1 VNRSGPWGG
10 RGQDTERASIG
21 LEWKRKGPGRTWY
34 LVARRAPFQKLAERR
49 DTVASQQRRPGRPR
63 QEGPSA
69 VHLERREEILARA
82 SEVFDAKG
90 YDAGT
95 LDDVARAMGMR
106 KAGLYHYVSSK
117 SELLYLLFDRAWEL
131 GFQRMAGVEDIED
144 PGERLAAV
152 IHRHVSLIAERR
164 SLFTVFLGRRPL
176 FDEASERAFREKERR
191 YVGIFARA
199 VRDAVAAGL
208 VAPIDPRIGAMA
220 LMGMT
225 SWVYKWYDPAVV
237 SAERIGDEFARLV
250 LAAHTPAG

>member
-1 VNRSGPWGG
+1 VDAVEP
-10 RGQDTERASIG
+10 
-21 LEWKRKGPGRTWY
+21 
-34 LVARRAPFQKLAERR
+34 RR
-49 DTVASQQRRPGRPR
+49 RRPGRPR

-69 VHLERREEILARA
+69 VYLQRREEILARA
-82 SEVFDAKG
+82 TEVFDAKG

-131 GFQRMAGVEDIED
+131 GFQRMAGVEDIGD
-144 PGERLAAV
+144 PAERLAEV
-152 IHRHVSLIAERR
+152 IRRHVGLIADQR
-164 SLFTVFLGRRPL
+164 SLFTVFLGRRPR
-176 FDEASERAFREKERR
+176 FDDAGERAFLEKERR

-199 VRDAVAAGL
+199 VRDASAAGL
-208 VAPIDPRIGAMA
+208 IAPVDPRLGAMA

-237 SAERIGDEFARLV
+237 TAERIGDEFVSLV
-250 LAAHTPAG
+250 LGARTTAE

>member
-1 VNRSGPWGG
+1 M
-10 RGQDTERASIG
+10 
-21 LEWKRKGPGRTWY
+21 
-34 LVARRAPFQKLAERR
+34 AEQL
-49 DTVASQQRRPGRPR
+49 DAVETQQRRPGRPR

-69 VHLERREEILARA
+69 VYLERREEILARA
-82 SEVFDAKG
+82 TEVFDAKG

-152 IHRHVSLIAERR
+152 IHRHVSLIAERK
-164 SLFTVFLGRRPL
+164 SLFAVFLGRRPL
-176 FDEASERAFREKERR
+176 FDEAAERAFLEKERR

-199 VRDAVAAGL
+199 VRDAAAAGL
-208 VAPIDPRIGAMA
+208 IAPVDPRIGAMA

-237 SAERIGDEFARLV
+237 TAERIGDEFARLV
-250 LAAHTPAG
+250 LGARRTAG

>member
-1 VNRSGPWGG
+1 V
-10 RGQDTERASIG
+10 EA
-21 LEWKRKGPGRTWY
+21 
-34 LVARRAPFQKLAERR
+34 VH
-49 DTVASQQRRPGRPR
+49 RRPGRPR

-69 VHLERREEILARA
+69 LHLERREEILARA

-117 SELLYLLFDRAWEL
+117 SELLFLLFDRAWEL

-152 IHRHVSLIAERR
+152 VRRHVGLIAERR
-164 SLFTVFLGRRPL
+164 SLFTVFLGRRPR
-176 FDEASERAFREKERR
+176 FDDVAERVFREKERR

-199 VRDAVAAGL
+199 VRAAVAAGL
-208 VAPIDPRIGAMA
+208 IPDVDPRVGAMA

-225 SWVYKWYDPAVV
+225 SWVYKWYDPAAM
-237 SAERIGDEFARLV
+237 SAERIGDEFVRLV
-250 LAAHTPAG
+250 LGPRTMAR

>member
-1 VNRSGPWGG
+1 MDTEGPWP
-10 RGQDTERASIG
+10 D
-21 LEWKRKGPGRTWY
+21 PV
-34 LVARRAPFQKLAERR
+34 LVARRAPPWKLAERS
-49 DTVASQQRRPGRPR
+49 DAVESQQRRPGRPR
-63 QEGPSA
+63 QEEPSA

-176 FDEASERAFREKERR
+176 FDEAAERAFQEKERR

-199 VRDAVAAGL
+199 VRDAAAAGII
-208 VAPIDPRIGAMA
+208 APIDPRVGAMA

-225 SWVYKWYDPAVV
+225 SWVYKWYDPEVAT
-237 SAERIGDEFARLV
+237 AERIGDEFVRLV
-250 LAAHTPAG
+250 MGARPPARQRAAHGARSRPGRGRRILG

>member
-1 VNRSGPWGG
+1 VEP
-10 RGQDTERASIG
+10 
-21 LEWKRKGPGRTWY
+21 
-34 LVARRAPFQKLAERR
+34 
-49 DTVASQQRRPGRPR
+49 QQRRPGRPR
-63 QEGPSA
+63 QEGRSA

-144 PGERLAAV
+144 PGERLTAI

-164 SLFTVFLGRRPL
+164 SLFTVFLGRRPV
-176 FDEASERAFREKERR
+176 FDDAVERRFREKERR

-199 VRDAVAAGL
+199 IRDAAAAGL
-208 VAPIDPRIGAMA
+208 IPQVDPRIGAMA

-225 SWVYKWYDPAVV
+225 SWVYKWYDPAAVT
-237 SAERIGDEFARLV
+237 AERIADEFTRLV
-250 LAAHTPAG
+250 LGARATAD